1 MVKRSILILMV
12 FAVAG
17 PVNAQVLEEIIVT
30 AQKREQNIQDVGI
43 AITAFSGE
51 QMRQLGYTNAQ
62 QITALAPGVHTVQP
76 NGEANYALAIR
87 GAANSDFVAN
97 QESPVSMYVDEVYI
111 SQMSGAGFML
121 FDMERVEILRGPQ
134 GTLYGRN
141 ATGGLAHFVTNKPEQ
156 EFGGYGQVTVG
167 EYDQVKFQGAV
178 TGALTEG
185 LSARLSVST
194 HHNSGYVENRL
205 DPGNDLNNANDYAG
219 RMQLLF
225 EPNEDFSLLLNAR
238 YSLQE
243 IRTGFFE
250 NVSGSLDEVGN
261 GVKEDNCSLYT
272 NFNGYCDGDGDNF
285 AGDYD
290 KLGHNDLETYGFTG
304 TMKWQLGDNLLTVI
318 MDRQGVERD
327 YIEDSDASP
336 HADFNFFL
344 NTDAEQWSTEVR
356 LDGETDRLRW
366 VAGYYYLDIDIA
378 DANGAEIPGL
388 GTDSMGTGGNP
399 VGVGNFEAFGF
410 DPVSAFLAAG
420 LFGLSGP
427 ALGLPDPADAYVGV
441 DNPYQ
446 QQKDSWSLFGQLE
459 YELNEQFTV
468 IGGFRWIDETVD
480 FHYESNVVWFPNDGS
495 VERNGNPN
503 IAVPTAAFIEI
514 LGYPPLS
521 KLDYDGEYSEGLWSA
536 KVELDWR
543 PNDNLL
549 AYASWNRGVK
559 GGGFNAP
566 LNPLLVLAQ
575 PQGVVSSQDEFDV
588 QFSFGEEELNAFEVG
603 FKSSL
608 MDGLARFNASAY
620 YNDYKD
626 FQAFTIVSLATNVV
640 SAPDAE
646 SIGFETELFLTPA
659 EGLDVAFGLSYNDM
673 DVTLADG
680 SKTTSIQS
688 PKWNVNGLVRYE
700 WPAFNGGSMA
710 IQGDIHY
717 RSKHHHSVTRA
728 DAVTE
733 NGYHIANARLSYTSA
748 GGKWEAAV
756 FAENITDENYVVQSF
771 DIAAVLG
778 WIEEYYGRPRWV
790 GGSIAYHF

>member
-1 MVKRSILILMV
+1 MVNKTAIILLVSI
-12 FAVAG
+12 FAG
-17 PVNAQVLEEIIVT
+17 SVNAQVLEEIIVT

-62 QITALAPGVHTVQP
+62 QITALAPGVHIVQP

-97 QESPVSMYVDEVYI
+97 QESPVSLYVDEVYI

-178 TGALTEG
+178 NGALTEG

-194 HHNSGYVENRL
+194 HHNSGYVENRV
-205 DPGNDLNNANDYAG
+205 DPDNDLNNANDYAG
-219 RMQLLF
+219 RVQLLF
-225 EPNEDFSLLLNAR
+225 EPSEDFSLLLNTR

-261 GVKEDNCSLYT
+261 GVKEDNCALYT
-272 NFNGYCDGDGDNF
+272 NFNGYCDDDGDNF

-290 KLGHNDLETYGFTG
+290 KLGHNDLETWGVSG
-304 TMKWQLGDNLLTVI
+304 TLKWELGDTLLTVVL
-318 MDRQGVERD
+318 DRQGVERD

-336 HADFNFFL
+336 LPDFNFFL
-344 NTDAEQWSTEVR
+344 ATDAEQWSSEIR
-356 LDGETDRLRW
+356 LDGETEKVRW
-366 VAGYYYLDIDIA
+366 VAGFYYLDIDIA

-388 GTDSMGTGGNP
+388 GADPSGLGGNP
-399 VGVGNFEAFGF
+399 IGIQNFVDFGF
-410 DPVSAFLAAG
+410 NEVSAFVAAG
-420 LFGLSGP
+420 LFG
-427 ALGLPDPADAYVGV
+427 ADDGAYIGI
-441 DNPYQ
+441 DNPYR
-446 QQKDSWSLFGQLE
+446 QQKDSWSLFGQVE
-459 YELNEQFTV
+459 YELSEQFTV
-468 IGGFRWIDETVD
+468 IGGFRWIDEQVD
-480 FHYESNVVWFPNDGS
+480 FHYDSNVVLFPNDGS

-503 IAVPTAAFIEI
+503 ILLPTGVFIEL
-514 LGYPPLS
+514 LGYPPLERT
-521 KLDYDGEYSEGLWSA
+521 DYTGDYNEGLWSA

-575 PQGVVSSQDEFDV
+575 PEDVSSSQDEFDA
-588 QFSFGEEELNAFEVG
+588 QYSFGEEELNAFEIG
-603 FKSSL
+603 FKSTL
-608 MDGLARFNASAY
+608 MDGLARLNASAY

-659 EGLDVAFGLSYNDM
+659 EGLDVAFGLSYNDIN
-673 DVTLADG
+673 VTLADG

-700 WPAFNGGSMA
+700 WPAFNGGSMT

-717 RSKHHHSVTRA
+717 RSKHYHSVTRA
-728 DAVTE
+728 DAVTQD
-733 NGYHIANARLSYTSA
+733 GYHIANARLSYTSA
-748 GGKWEAAV
+748 DGKWEAAV

-790 GGSIAYHF
+790 GGSVSYHF

>member
-1 MVKRSILILMV
+1 MVKRSILIVMV
-12 FAVAG
+12 FAIAG

-178 TGALTEG
+178 TGGLTEG
-185 LSARLSVST
+185 LSARLSVAT
-194 HHNSGYVENRL
+194 HHNSGYIENRL

-219 RMQLLF
+219 RAQLLF
-225 EPNEDFSLLLNAR
+225 EPNDDFSLLLNTR

-250 NVSGSLDEVGN
+250 NVSGSVDEVGN
-261 GVKEDNCSLYT
+261 GIKEDNCALVT

-290 KLGHNDLETYGFTG
+290 KLGFNDLETWGVTG
-304 TMKWQLGDNLLTVI
+304 TLKWDLGDKQVTVI
-318 MDRQGVERD
+318 MDRQSVERD

-336 HADFNFFL
+336 FADFNFYL
-344 NTDAEQWSTEVR
+344 TTDAEQWSTEIR
-356 LDGETDRLRW
+356 LNGETDRLRW
-366 VAGYYYLDIDIA
+366 VAGFYYLNIELA
-378 DANGAEIPGL
+378 DSNGAEIPL
-388 GTDSMGTGGNP
+388 
-399 VGVGNFEAFGF
+399 
-410 DPVSAFLAAG
+410 L
-420 LFGLSGP
+420 
-427 ALGLPDPADAYVGV
+427 GV
-441 DNPYQ
+441 DPSGASGLDGDGNYTGLDTPYTQ
-446 QQKDSWSLFGQLE
+446 EKDSWSLFGQLE
-459 YELNEQFTV
+459 YQLSEQLTA
-468 IGGFRWIDETVD
+468 IGGFRWIDEKVD
-480 FHYESNVVWFPNDGS
+480 FHYINNVVSFINDGS
-495 VERNGNPN
+495 VKRNGNPN
-503 IAVPTAAFIEI
+503 ILVP
-514 LGYPPLS
+514 LGDHRDVYN
-521 KLDYDGEYSEGLWSA
+521 EGLWSA
-536 KVELDWR
+536 KAELDWQ
-543 PNDNLL
+543 PNDDLL
-549 AYASWNRGVK
+549 VYASWNRGVK
-559 GGGFNAP
+559 GGGYNAP
-566 LNPLLVLAQ
+566 
-575 PQGVVSSQDEFDV
+575 FDATASDDFLG
-588 QFSFGEEELNAFEVG
+588 QFGFAEEELDAFELG

-608 MDGLARFNASAY
+608 MDGLARLNVSAY
-620 YNDYKD
+620 YNNYKD
-626 FQAFTIVSLATNVV
+626 FQAFTIVGLATNVI

-646 SIGFETELFLTPA
+646 SLGFEAELFVTPS
-659 EGLDVAFGLSYNDM
+659 EGLDVAFGVSYNDM
-673 DVTLADG
+673 EVTLPDG
-680 SKTTSIQS
+680 TKTTSIQS
-688 PKWNVNGLVRYE
+688 PEWNLNGLIRYE
-700 WPAFNGGSMA
+700 WPVMNGRMA

-717 RSKHHHSVTRA
+717 RSEHYHALTRA

-733 NGYHIANARLSYTSA
+733 NGYHLANARLSWASA
-748 GGKWEAAV
+748 DDKWEVAV
-756 FAENITDENYVVQSF
+756 FADNITDEEYVVQSF
-771 DIAAVLG
+771 DLAGVLG

-790 GGSIAYHF
+790 GGSLSYNF

>member
-1 MVKRSILILMV
+1 MAKKIVIILMAFIV
-12 FAVAG
+12 PGSVS
-17 PVNAQVLEEIIVT
+17 AQVLEEVIVT

-76 NGEANYALAIR
+76 NGEANYSLAIR

-97 QESPVSMYVDEVYI
+97 QESPVSLYVDEVYI

-156 EFGGYGQVTVG
+156 EFGGYGQVTIG

-178 TGALTEG
+178 TGGLNDA

-194 HHNSGYVENRL
+194 HHNSGYVKNRV
-205 DPGNDLNNANDYAG
+205 DPGNDLNNANDYAS
-219 RMQLLF
+219 RVQLLF
-225 EPNEDFSLLLNAR
+225 EPSDDFSLLLNGR

-250 NVSGSLDEVGN
+250 NVSGSVGPDGN
-261 GVKEDNCSLYT
+261 GVKQKNRCGEFT
-272 NFNGYCDGDGDNF
+272 NFNGYCDADRDNY

-304 TMKWQLGDNLLTVI
+304 TLKWDLGDKLLTVI

-336 HADFNFFL
+336 FADFNFFL
-344 NTDAEQWSTEVR
+344 STDAEQWSSEIR
-356 LDGETDRLRW
+356 LNGETDALRW
-366 VAGYYYLDIDIA
+366 VAGFYYLNIEIA
-378 DANGAEIPGL
+378 DANGAEIPLLGVDPSGAS
-388 GTDSMGTGGNP
+388 GTDGRGNYTG
-399 VGVGNFEAFGF
+399 
-410 DPVSAFLAAG
+410 L
-420 LFGLSGP
+420 
-427 ALGLPDPADAYVGV
+427 
-441 DNPYQ
+441 DNPYAQ
-446 QQKDSWSLFGQLE
+446 EKDSWSLFGQLE
-459 YELNEQFTV
+459 YQLNDEFTV
-468 IGGFRWIDETVD
+468 IGGFRWIDEKVD
-480 FHYESNVVWFPNDGS
+480 YSYQNNLVAFLNDGS
-495 VERNGNPN
+495 VERNGNLN
-503 IAVPTAAFIEI
+503 ILDT
-514 LGYPPLS
+514 LGGFSGAYN
-521 KLDYDGEYSEGLWSA
+521 EGLWSA
-536 KVELDWR
+536 KVELDWQ
-543 PNDNLL
+543 PNDNWLV
-549 AYASWNRGVK
+549 YASWNRGVK

-566 LNPLLVLAQ
+566 LEAYLVADPGTPEYDAQ
-575 PQGVVSSQDEFDV
+575 FQ
-588 QFSFGEEELNAFEVG
+588 FGEEELNALELG

-608 MDGLARFNASAY
+608 LDGLARLNVAAY

-626 FQAFTIVSLATNVV
+626 FQAFTIVGLATNVV

-646 SIGFETELFLTPA
+646 SVGFEAELFVTPS
-659 EGLDVAFGLSYNDM
+659 EGLDLAFGLSYNDT

-688 PKWNVNGLVRYE
+688 PKWNLNGLVRYE
-700 WPAFNGGSMA
+700 WPVMNGIMA

-717 RSKHHHSVTRA
+717 RSRHYHALTRA

-733 NGYHIANARLSYTSA
+733 NGYHVANARLSWSTA
-748 GGKWEAAV
+748 DDKWELAV
-756 FAENITDENYVVQSF
+756 FAENITGEEYVVQSF
-771 DIAAVLG
+771 DIAALLG

-790 GGSIAYHF
+790 GGSLSYKF

>member
-1 MVKRSILILMV
+1 MVNKTAIILLVSI
-12 FAVAG
+12 FAG
-17 PVNAQVLEEIIVT
+17 SVNAQVLEEIIVT

-62 QITALAPGVHTVQP
+62 QITALAPGVHIVQP

-97 QESPVSMYVDEVYI
+97 QESPVSLYVDEVYI

-178 TGALTEG
+178 NGALTEG

-194 HHNSGYVENRL
+194 HHNSGYVENRV
-205 DPGNDLNNANDYAG
+205 DPDNDLNNANDYAG
-219 RMQLLF
+219 RVQLLF
-225 EPNEDFSLLLNAR
+225 EPSEDFSLLLNTR

-261 GVKEDNCSLYT
+261 GVKEDNCALYT
-272 NFNGYCDGDGDNF
+272 NFNGYCDDDGDNF

-290 KLGHNDLETYGFTG
+290 KLGHNDLETWGVSG
-304 TMKWQLGDNLLTVI
+304 TLKWELGDTLLTVVL
-318 MDRQGVERD
+318 DRQGVERD

-336 HADFNFFL
+336 LPDFNFFL
-344 NTDAEQWSTEVR
+344 ATDAEQWSSEIR
-356 LDGETDRLRW
+356 LDGETEKVRW
-366 VAGYYYLDIDIA
+366 VAGFYYLDIDIA

-388 GTDSMGTGGNP
+388 GADPSGLGGNP
-399 VGVGNFEAFGF
+399 IGIQNFVDFGF
-410 DPVSAFLAAG
+410 NEVSAFVAAG
-420 LFGLSGP
+420 LFG
-427 ALGLPDPADAYVGV
+427 AADGAYIGI
-441 DNPYQ
+441 DNPYR
-446 QQKDSWSLFGQLE
+446 QQKDSWSLFGQVE
-459 YELNEQFTV
+459 YDLSEQFTV
-468 IGGFRWIDETVD
+468 IGGFRWIDEQVD
-480 FHYESNVVWFPNDGS
+480 FHYDSNVVLFPNDGS

-503 IAVPTAAFIEI
+503 ILLPTGVFIEL
-514 LGYPPLS
+514 LGYPPLERT
-521 KLDYDGEYSEGLWSA
+521 DYTGDYNEGLWSA

-575 PQGVVSSQDEFDV
+575 PEDVSSSQDEFDA
-588 QFSFGEEELNAFEVG
+588 QYSFGEEELNAFEIG
-603 FKSSL
+603 FKSTL
-608 MDGLARFNASAY
+608 MDGLARLNASAY

-659 EGLDVAFGLSYNDM
+659 EGLDVAFGLSYNDIN
-673 DVTLADG
+673 VTLADG

-700 WPAFNGGSMA
+700 WPAFNGGSMT

-717 RSKHHHSVTRA
+717 RSKHYHSVTRA
-728 DAVTE
+728 DAVTQD
-733 NGYHIANARLSYTSA
+733 GYHIANARLSYTSA
-748 GGKWEAAV
+748 DGKWEAAV

-790 GGSIAYHF
+790 GGSVSYHF

>member
-1 MVKRSILILMV
+1 MANRSILILV
-12 FAVAG
+12 ALAIAG

-97 QESPVSMYVDEVYI
+97 QESPVSLYVDEVYI

-261 GVKEDNCSLYT
+261 GVKEDNCARYT
-272 NFNGYCDGDGDNF
+272 NFNGYCDDDGDNF

-304 TMKWQLGDNLLTVI
+304 TLKWQLGDNLLTVI

-344 NTDAEQWSTEVR
+344 NTDAEQWSTEIRV
-356 LDGETDRLRW
+356 DGETDRLRW

-378 DANGAEIPGL
+378 DANGAEIPLLGVDPSGAS
-388 GTDSMGTGGNP
+388 GTDGMGNYTGL
-399 VGVGNFEAFGF
+399 
-410 DPVSAFLAAG
+410 DS
-420 LFGLSGP
+420 
-427 ALGLPDPADAYVGV
+427 
-441 DNPYQ
+441 PYS

-459 YELNEQFTV
+459 YQLSDQFAV
-468 IGGFRWIDETVD
+468 IGGFRWIDENVD
-480 FHYESNVVWFPNDGS
+480 YTYENNFVAFLNDGS
-495 VERNGNPN
+495 VERNGNPY
-503 IAVPTAAFIEI
+503 I
-514 LGYPPLS
+514 LAPL
-521 KLDYDGEYSEGLWSA
+521 GEFTGNYNEGLWSA
-536 KVELDWR
+536 KVELDWQ
-543 PNDNLL
+543 PNDDWLV
-549 AYASWNRGVK
+549 YASWNRGVK

-566 LNPLLVLAQ
+566 LESYLVADFGTPEYDAQ
-575 PQGVVSSQDEFDV
+575 
-588 QFSFGEEELNAFEVG
+588 FGFNEEELNALELG

-608 MDGLARFNASAY
+608 MDGLARLNVSAY

-626 FQAFTIVSLATNVV
+626 FQAFTIVGLATNVY

-646 SIGFETELFLTPA
+646 SIGFEAELFVSPA
-659 EGLDVAFGLSYNDM
+659 DGLDLAFGASYNDM
-673 DVTLADG
+673 EVTLADG
-680 SKTTSIQS
+680 TKTTSIQS
-688 PKWNVNGLVRYE
+688 PEWNLNGLIRYE
-700 WPAFNGGSMA
+700 WPVMNGSMA

-717 RSKHHHSVTRA
+717 RSEHYHAVTLA

-733 NGYHIANARLSYTSA
+733 NGYHLANARLSYTTA
-748 GGKWEAAV
+748 DAKWEVAV

-771 DIAAVLG
+771 DIAALLG

-790 GGSIAYHF
+790 GGSVSYSF

>member
-1 MVKRSILILMV
+1 MIKRTLLLLLVSASVGL
-12 FAVAG
+12 
-17 PVNAQVLEEIIVT
+17 VNAQVLEEVIVT

-97 QESPVSMYVDEVYI
+97 QESPVSLYVDEVYI

-205 DPGNDLNNANDYAG
+205 DPGDDLNNANDYAG

-225 EPNEDFSLLLNAR
+225 EPSEDFSLLLNAR

-250 NVSGSLDEVGN
+250 NVSGSLDAAGN
-261 GVKEDNCSLYT
+261 GVKENNCAQFT
-272 NFNGYCDGDGDNF
+272 NFNGYCDDDGDNF
-285 AGDYD
+285 AGDWD
-290 KLGHNDLETYGFTG
+290 KLGHNDLETSGFTG
-304 TMKWQLGDNLLTVI
+304 TLKWNVGDQLVTVI
-318 MDRQGVERD
+318 MDRQSVERD

-336 HADFNFFL
+336 FADFNFFL
-344 NTDAEQWSTEVR
+344 STDAEQWSNEIRVN
-356 LDGETDRLRW
+356 GETDALRW
-366 VAGYYYLDIDIA
+366 VAGFYYLNIEIA
-378 DANGAEIPGL
+378 DANGAEIPLLGVDPSGAS
-388 GTDSMGTGGNP
+388 GTDGMGNYTGL
-399 VGVGNFEAFGF
+399 
-410 DPVSAFLAAG
+410 DS
-420 LFGLSGP
+420 
-427 ALGLPDPADAYVGV
+427 
-441 DNPYQ
+441 PYNQ
-446 QQKDSWSLFGQLE
+446 EKDSWSLFGQLE
-459 YELNEQFTV
+459 YQLSEQFTV
-468 IGGFRWIDETVD
+468 IGGFRWIDEKVD
-480 FHYESNVVWFPNDGS
+480 YSYTNNFVAFLNDGS

-503 IAVPTAAFIEI
+503 ILAN
-514 LGYPPLS
+514 LGEFN
-521 KLDYDGEYSEGLWSA
+521 GEYNEGLWSA
-536 KVELDWR
+536 KVEIDWQ
-543 PNDNLL
+543 PNDDLL

-566 LNPLLVLAQ
+566 LESYLVADFGTPEYDAQ
-575 PQGVVSSQDEFDV
+575 
-588 QFSFGEEELNAFEVG
+588 FGFNEEELNAFELG

-608 MDGLARFNASAY
+608 MDGLARLNVSAY

-626 FQAFTIVSLATNVV
+626 FQAFTIVGLATNVV

-646 SIGFETELFLTPA
+646 SIGFEAELFVSPA
-659 EGLDVAFGLSYNDM
+659 DGLDLAFGASYNDM
-673 DVTLADG
+673 EVTLADG
-680 SKTTSIQS
+680 TKTTSIQS
-688 PKWNVNGLVRYE
+688 PEWNLNGLIRYE
-700 WPAFNGGSMA
+700 WPVMNGSMA
-710 IQGDIHY
+710 LQGDIHY
-717 RSKHHHSVTRA
+717 RSKHYHAVTRA

-733 NGYHIANARLSYTSA
+733 NGYHIANTRLSWTSA
-748 GGKWEAAV
+748 YAQWEVAV
-756 FAENITDENYVVQSF
+756 FAENVTDENYVVQSF
-771 DIAAVLG
+771 DIAALLG

-790 GGSIAYHF
+790 GGSVSYNF

>member
-1 MVKRSILILMV
+1 MVNKTAIILLVSI
-12 FAVAG
+12 FAG
-17 PVNAQVLEEIIVT
+17 SVNAQVLEEVIVT

-76 NGEANYALAIR
+76 NGEANYGLAIR

-97 QESPVSMYVDEVYI
+97 QESPVSLYVDEVYI

-167 EYDQVKFQGAV
+167 EYDQVRFQGAV
-178 TGALTEG
+178 NGALTAG

-194 HHNSGYVENRL
+194 HHNSGYVENRV
-205 DPGNDLNNANDYAG
+205 DPDNDLNNANDYAA
-219 RMQLLF
+219 RAQFLF
-225 EPNEDFSLLLNAR
+225 EPSEDFSLLLNTR

-261 GVKEDNCSLYT
+261 GVKEDNCALYT
-272 NFNGYCDGDGDNF
+272 NFNGYCDDDGDNF

-290 KLGHNDLETYGFTG
+290 KLGHNDLETWGVSG
-304 TMKWQLGDNLLTVI
+304 TLKWELGDSLLTVVL
-318 MDRQGVERD
+318 DRQGVERD

-336 HADFNFFL
+336 LPDFNFFL
-344 NTDAEQWSTEVR
+344 ATDAEQWSSEIR
-356 LDGETDRLRW
+356 LDGETEKVRW
-366 VAGYYYLDIDIA
+366 VAGFYYLDIDIA

-388 GTDSMGTGGNP
+388 GADPSGSGGNP
-399 VGVGNFEAFGF
+399 IGIQNFVDFGF
-410 DPVSAFLAAG
+410 NEVSAFVAAG
-420 LFGLSGP
+420 LFG
-427 ALGLPDPADAYVGV
+427 AADGAYIGI
-441 DNPYQ
+441 DNPYR
-446 QQKDSWSLFGQLE
+446 QQKDSWSLFGQVE
-459 YELNEQFTV
+459 YELSEQFTV
-468 IGGFRWIDETVD
+468 IGGFRWIDEQVD
-480 FHYESNVVWFPNDGS
+480 FHYDSNVVLFPNDGS

-503 IAVPTAAFIEI
+503 ILLPTGVFIEL
-514 LGYPPLS
+514 LGYPPLERT
-521 KLDYDGEYSEGLWSA
+521 DYTGDYNEGLWSA

-575 PQGVVSSQDEFDV
+575 PEDVSSSQDEFDA
-588 QFSFGEEELNAFEVG
+588 QYSFGEEELNAFEIG
-603 FKSSL
+603 FKSTL
-608 MDGLARFNASAY
+608 MDGLARLNASAY

-659 EGLDVAFGLSYNDM
+659 EGLDVAFGLSYNDIN
-673 DVTLADG
+673 VTLADG

-700 WPAFNGGSMA
+700 WPAFNGGSMT

-717 RSKHHHSVTRA
+717 RSKHYHSVTRA
-728 DAVTE
+728 DAVTQD
-733 NGYHIANARLSYTSA
+733 GYHIANARLSYTSA
-748 GGKWEAAV
+748 DGKWEAAV

-790 GGSIAYHF
+790 GGSVSYHF

>member
-1 MVKRSILILMV
+1 MVKRTIIFLMA
-12 FAVAG
+12 FIATG

-43 AITAFSGE
+43 AISAFSGE

-97 QESPVSMYVDEVYI
+97 QESPVSLYVDEVYI

-185 LSARLSVST
+185 LSARLSVAT
-194 HHNSGYVENRL
+194 HHNSGYIDNRV
-205 DPGNDLNNANDYAG
+205 DPDNDLNNANDYAG
-219 RMQLLF
+219 RAQFLF
-225 EPNEDFSLLLNAR
+225 EPSEDFSLLLNAR

-250 NVSGSLDEVGN
+250 NVSGTFDDVGN
-261 GVKEDNCSLYT
+261 GIKQDNCALVT

-290 KLGHNDLETYGFTG
+290 KLGFNDLETYGFTG
-304 TMKWQLGDNLLTVI
+304 TFKWNLGDKLLTVI
-318 MDRQGVERD
+318 LDRQSVERD

-336 HADFNFFL
+336 LADFNFYL
-344 NTDAEQWSTEVR
+344 TTDAEQWSSEIR
-356 LDGETDRLRW
+356 LNGETDRLRW
-366 VAGYYYLDIDIA
+366 VAGFYYLNIELA
-378 DANGAEIPGL
+378 DSNGAEIPLLGL
-388 GTDSMGTGGNP
+388 
-399 VGVGNFEAFGF
+399 
-410 DPVSAFLAAG
+410 DPSGAAG
-420 LFGLSGP
+420 LDGQGNYTGLDS
-427 ALGLPDPADAYVGV
+427 
-441 DNPYQ
+441 PYTQ
-446 QQKDSWSLFGQLE
+446 EKDSWSLFGQLE
-459 YELNEQFTV
+459 YEFSEQFTL
-468 IGGFRWIDETVD
+468 IGGFRWIDEQVD
-480 FHYESNVVWFPNDGS
+480 YHYMNNVVSFINDGS
-495 VERNGNPN
+495 VKRNGNPN
-503 IAVPTAAFIEI
+503 ILVP
-514 LGYPPLS
+514 LGEHRDVY
-521 KLDYDGEYSEGLWSA
+521 EEGLWSA
-536 KVELDWR
+536 KAELDWQ
-543 PNDNLL
+543 PNDDWLV
-549 AYASWNRGVK
+549 YASWNRGVK

-566 LNPLLVLAQ
+566 
-575 PQGVVSSQDEFDV
+575 FDATAADDFLG
-588 QFSFGEEELNAFEVG
+588 QFGFGEEELNAFELG

-608 MDGLARFNASAY
+608 MDGLARLNVSAY

-626 FQAFTIVSLATNVV
+626 FQAFTIVGLATNVY

-646 SIGFETELFLTPA
+646 SVGFEAELFVTPS
-659 EGLDVAFGLSYNDM
+659 EGLDVAFGVSYNDM
-673 DVTLADG
+673 EVTLADG
-680 SKTTSIQS
+680 TKTTSIQS
-688 PKWNVNGLVRYE
+688 PEWNLNGLIRYE
-700 WPAFNGGSMA
+700 WPAMNGTMA

-717 RSKHHHSVTRA
+717 RSEHYHALTRA

-733 NGYHIANARLSYTSA
+733 NGYHLANARLSWTSA
-748 GGKWEAAV
+748 DDKWEVAV
-756 FAENITDENYVVQSF
+756 FADNITDEEYVVQSF
-771 DIAAVLG
+771 DLAAVLG

-790 GGSIAYHF
+790 GGSIAYNF

>member
-1 MVKRSILILMV
+1 MIHKTTMMLMAFV
-12 FAVAG
+12 FAG
-17 PVNAQVLEEIIVT
+17 LVNAQVLEEIIVT

-62 QITALAPGVHTVQP
+62 QVTALAPGVHTVQP
-76 NGEANYALAIR
+76 NGEANYGLAIR

-97 QESPVSMYVDEVYI
+97 QESPVSLYVDEVYI

-134 GTLYGRN
+134 GTLFGRN
-141 ATGGLAHFVTNKPEQ
+141 ATGGLAHYVTSKPEQ

-167 EYDQVKFQGAV
+167 EYEQVKFQGAV
-178 TGALTEG
+178 TGGLNDV

-194 HHNSGYVENRL
+194 HHNSGYVENRV
-205 DPGNDLNNANDYAG
+205 DPDDDLNNANDYAA
-219 RMQLLF
+219 RTQLLF
-225 EPNEDFSLLLNAR
+225 EPSENFSLLLNAR
-238 YSLQE
+238 YSLQQ

-261 GVKEDNCSLYT
+261 GVKEDDCSRFT
-272 NFNGYCDGDGDNF
+272 NFNGYCDDDGDNF

-290 KLGHNDLETYGFTG
+290 KLGHNDLETWGVSG
-304 TMKWQLGDNLLTVI
+304 TLKWDLGDKLLTVVL
-318 MDRQGVERD
+318 DRQSVERD

-336 HADFNFFL
+336 LPDFNFFL
-344 NTDAEQWSTEVR
+344 STDAEQWSSEIR
-356 LDGETDRLRW
+356 LSGETDKARW
-366 VAGYYYLDIDIA
+366 VAGFYYLDIDIA

-388 GTDSMGTGGNP
+388 GADPSGLGGNP
-399 VGVGNFEAFGF
+399 IGIQNFVDFGF
-410 DPVSAFLAAG
+410 NEVSAFVAAG
-420 LFGLSGP
+420 LFGV
-427 ALGLPDPADAYVGV
+427 ADGAYIGI
-441 DNPYQ
+441 DNPYR
-446 QQKDSWSLFGQLE
+446 QQKDSWSLFGQVE
-459 YELNEQFTV
+459 YELTEQFTL
-468 IGGFRWIDETVD
+468 IGGFRWIDEQVD
-480 FHYESNVVWFPNDGS
+480 FHYDSNVVLFPNDGS
-495 VERNGNPN
+495 MERNGNPN
-503 IAVPTAAFIEI
+503 ILLPTGVFIEL

-521 KLDYDGEYSEGLWSA
+521 RTDFTGEYDEGLWSG

-575 PQGVVSSQDEFDV
+575 PEDVSSSQDEFDA
-588 QFSFGEEELNAFEVG
+588 QYSFGEEELNAFEVG
-603 FKSSL
+603 FKSTL
-608 MDGLARFNASAY
+608 MDGLARLNASAY

-646 SIGFETELFLTPA
+646 SVGFEAELFVTPS
-659 EGLDVAFGLSYNDM
+659 EGLDLAFGVSYNDM

-688 PKWNVNGLVRYE
+688 PKWNLNGLVRYE

-710 IQGDIHY
+710 IRGDIHY
-717 RSKHHHSVTRA
+717 RSRHYHSVTQA

-733 NGYHIANARLSYTSA
+733 DGYHIANARLSYTSA
-748 GGKWEAAV
+748 DGKWEAAV

-790 GGSIAYHF
+790 GGSVAYNF

>member
-1 MVKRSILILMV
+1 MVNKTAIILLLSI
-12 FAVAG
+12 FAG
-17 PVNAQVLEEIIVT
+17 SVNAQVLEEVIVT

-76 NGEANYALAIR
+76 NGEANYGLAIR

-97 QESPVSMYVDEVYI
+97 QESPVSLYVDEVYI

-178 TGALTEG
+178 NGALTEG

-194 HHNSGYVENRL
+194 HHNSGYVENRV
-205 DPGNDLNNANDYAG
+205 DPDNDLNNANDYAG
-219 RMQLLF
+219 RVQLLF
-225 EPNEDFSLLLNAR
+225 EPSEDFSLLLNTR

-261 GVKEDNCSLYT
+261 GVKEDNCALYT
-272 NFNGYCDGDGDNF
+272 NFNGYCDDDGDNF

-290 KLGHNDLETYGFTG
+290 KLGHNDLETWGVSG
-304 TMKWQLGDNLLTVI
+304 TLKWELGDSLLTVVL
-318 MDRQGVERD
+318 DRQGVERD

-336 HADFNFFL
+336 LPDFNFFL
-344 NTDAEQWSTEVR
+344 ATDAEQWSSEIR
-356 LDGETDRLRW
+356 LDGETEKVRW
-366 VAGYYYLDIDIA
+366 VAGFYYLDIDIA

-388 GTDSMGTGGNP
+388 GADPSGLGGNP
-399 VGVGNFEAFGF
+399 IGIQNFVDFGF
-410 DPVSAFLAAG
+410 NEVSAFVAAG
-420 LFGLSGP
+420 LFG
-427 ALGLPDPADAYVGV
+427 AADGAYIGI
-441 DNPYQ
+441 DNPYR
-446 QQKDSWSLFGQLE
+446 QQKDSWSLFGQVE
-459 YELNEQFTV
+459 YELSEQFTV
-468 IGGFRWIDETVD
+468 IGGFRWIDEQVD
-480 FHYESNVVWFPNDGS
+480 FHYDSNVVLFPNDGS

-503 IAVPTAAFIEI
+503 ILLPTGVFIEL
-514 LGYPPLS
+514 LGYPPLERT
-521 KLDYDGEYSEGLWSA
+521 DYTGDYNEGLWSA

-575 PQGVVSSQDEFDV
+575 QEDVSSSQDEFDA
-588 QFSFGEEELNAFEVG
+588 QYSFGEEELNAFEIG
-603 FKSSL
+603 FKSTL
-608 MDGLARFNASAY
+608 MDGLARLNASAY

-659 EGLDVAFGLSYNDM
+659 EGLDVAFGLSYNDIN
-673 DVTLADG
+673 VTLADD

-700 WPAFNGGSMA
+700 WPAFNGGSMT

-717 RSKHHHSVTRA
+717 RSKHYHSVTRA
-728 DAVTE
+728 DAVTQD
-733 NGYHIANARLSYTSA
+733 GYHIANARLSYTSA
-748 GGKWEAAV
+748 DGKWEAAV

-790 GGSIAYHF
+790 GGSVSYHF

>member
-1 MVKRSILILMV
+1 MVNKTAIILLLSI
-12 FAVAG
+12 FAG
-17 PVNAQVLEEIIVT
+17 SVNAQVLEEIIVT

-62 QITALAPGVHTVQP
+62 QITALAPGVHIVQP

-97 QESPVSMYVDEVYI
+97 QESPVSLYVDEVYI

-178 TGALTEG
+178 NGALTEG

-194 HHNSGYVENRL
+194 HHNSGYVENRV
-205 DPGNDLNNANDYAG
+205 DPDNDLNNANDYAG
-219 RMQLLF
+219 RVQLLF
-225 EPNEDFSLLLNAR
+225 EPSEDFSLLLNTR

-261 GVKEDNCSLYT
+261 GVKEDNCALYT
-272 NFNGYCDGDGDNF
+272 NFNGYCDDDGDNF

-290 KLGHNDLETYGFTG
+290 KLGHNDLETWGVSG
-304 TMKWQLGDNLLTVI
+304 TLKWELGDTLLTVVL
-318 MDRQGVERD
+318 DRQGVERD

-336 HADFNFFL
+336 LPDFNFFL
-344 NTDAEQWSTEVR
+344 ATDAEQWSSEIR
-356 LDGETDRLRW
+356 LDGETEKVRW
-366 VAGYYYLDIDIA
+366 VAGFYYLDIDIA

-388 GTDSMGTGGNP
+388 GADPSGLGGNP
-399 VGVGNFEAFGF
+399 IGIQNFVDFGF
-410 DPVSAFLAAG
+410 NEVSAFVAAG
-420 LFGLSGP
+420 LFG
-427 ALGLPDPADAYVGV
+427 AADGAYIGI
-441 DNPYQ
+441 DNPYR
-446 QQKDSWSLFGQLE
+446 QQKDSWSLFGQVE
-459 YELNEQFTV
+459 YELSEQFTV
-468 IGGFRWIDETVD
+468 IGGFRWIDEQVD
-480 FHYESNVVWFPNDGS
+480 FHYDSNVVLFPNDGS

-503 IAVPTAAFIEI
+503 ILLPTGVFIEL
-514 LGYPPLS
+514 LGYPPLERT
-521 KLDYDGEYSEGLWSA
+521 DYTGDYNEGLWSA

-575 PQGVVSSQDEFDV
+575 PEDVSSSQDEFDA
-588 QFSFGEEELNAFEVG
+588 QYSFGEEELNAFEIG
-603 FKSSL
+603 FKSTL
-608 MDGLARFNASAY
+608 MDGLARLNASAY

-659 EGLDVAFGLSYNDM
+659 EGLDVAFGLSYNDIN
-673 DVTLADG
+673 VTLADG

-700 WPAFNGGSMA
+700 WPAFNGGSMT

-717 RSKHHHSVTRA
+717 RSKHYHSVTRA
-728 DAVTE
+728 DAVTQD
-733 NGYHIANARLSYTSA
+733 GYHIANARLSYTSA
-748 GGKWEAAV
+748 DGKWEAAV

-790 GGSIAYHF
+790 GGSVSYHF

>member
-1 MVKRSILILMV
+1 MVNKTAIILLLSI
-12 FAVAG
+12 FAG
-17 PVNAQVLEEIIVT
+17 SVNAQVLEEIIVT

-76 NGEANYALAIR
+76 NGEANYGLTIR

-97 QESPVSMYVDEVYI
+97 QESPVSLYVDEVYI

-178 TGALTEG
+178 NGALTEG

-194 HHNSGYVENRL
+194 HHNSGYVENRV
-205 DPGNDLNNANDYAG
+205 DPDNDLNNANDYAG
-219 RMQLLF
+219 RVQLLF
-225 EPNEDFSLLLNAR
+225 EPSEDFSLLLNTR

-261 GVKEDNCSLYT
+261 GVKEDNCALYT
-272 NFNGYCDGDGDNF
+272 NFNGYCDDDGDNF

-290 KLGHNDLETYGFTG
+290 KLGHNDLETWGVSG
-304 TMKWQLGDNLLTVI
+304 TLKWELGDSLLTVVL
-318 MDRQGVERD
+318 DRQGVERD

-336 HADFNFFL
+336 LPDFNFFL
-344 NTDAEQWSTEVR
+344 ATDAEQWSSEIR
-356 LDGETDRLRW
+356 LDGETEKVRW
-366 VAGYYYLDIDIA
+366 VAGFYYLDIDIA

-388 GTDSMGTGGNP
+388 GADPSGLGGNP
-399 VGVGNFEAFGF
+399 IGIQNFVDFGF
-410 DPVSAFLAAG
+410 NEVSAFVAAG
-420 LFGLSGP
+420 LFG
-427 ALGLPDPADAYVGV
+427 AADGAYIGI
-441 DNPYQ
+441 DNPYR
-446 QQKDSWSLFGQLE
+446 QQKDSWSLFGQVE
-459 YELNEQFTV
+459 YELSEQFTV
-468 IGGFRWIDETVD
+468 IGGFRWIDEQVD
-480 FHYESNVVWFPNDGS
+480 FHYDSNVVLFPNDGS

-503 IAVPTAAFIEI
+503 ILLPTGVFIEL
-514 LGYPPLS
+514 LGYPPLERT
-521 KLDYDGEYSEGLWSA
+521 DYTGDYNEGLWSA
-536 KVELDWR
+536 KVGLDWR

-575 PQGVVSSQDEFDV
+575 QEDVSSSQDEFDA
-588 QFSFGEEELNAFEVG
+588 QYSFGEEELNAFEIG
-603 FKSSL
+603 FKSTL
-608 MDGLARFNASAY
+608 MDGLARLNASAY

-659 EGLDVAFGLSYNDM
+659 EGLDVAFGLSYNDIN
-673 DVTLADG
+673 VTLADG

-700 WPAFNGGSMA
+700 WPAFNGGSMT

-717 RSKHHHSVTRA
+717 RSKHYHSVTRA
-728 DAVTE
+728 DAVTQD
-733 NGYHIANARLSYTSA
+733 GYHIANARLSYTSA
-748 GGKWEAAV
+748 DGKWEAAV

-790 GGSIAYHF
+790 GGSVSYHF

>member
-1 MVKRSILILMV
+1 MVNRTIIFL
-12 FAVAG
+12 VAFSVTG
-17 PVNAQVLEEIIVT
+17 LVNAQVLEEIIVT

-43 AITAFSGE
+43 AISAFSGE

-97 QESPVSMYVDEVYI
+97 QESPVSLYVDEVYI

-185 LSARLSVST
+185 LSARLSVAT
-194 HHNSGYVENRL
+194 HHNSGYIDNRV
-205 DPGNDLNNANDYAG
+205 DPDNDLNNANDYAG
-219 RMQLLF
+219 RAQFLF
-225 EPNEDFSLLLNAR
+225 EPSEDFSLLLNAR

-250 NVSGSLDEVGN
+250 NVSGTFDDVGN
-261 GVKEDNCSLYT
+261 GIKQDNCALVT

-290 KLGHNDLETYGFTG
+290 KLGFNDLETYGFTG
-304 TMKWQLGDNLLTVI
+304 TFKWNLGDKLLTVI
-318 MDRQGVERD
+318 LDRQSVERD

-336 HADFNFFL
+336 LADFNFYL
-344 NTDAEQWSTEVR
+344 TTDAEQWSSEIR
-356 LDGETDRLRW
+356 LNGETDRLRW
-366 VAGYYYLDIDIA
+366 VAGFYYLNIELA
-378 DANGAEIPGL
+378 DSNGAEIPLL
-388 GTDSMGTGGNP
+388 GI
-399 VGVGNFEAFGF
+399 
-410 DPVSAFLAAG
+410 DPSGAAG
-420 LFGLSGP
+420 LDGQGNYTGLDS
-427 ALGLPDPADAYVGV
+427 
-441 DNPYQ
+441 PYTQ
-446 QQKDSWSLFGQLE
+446 EKDSWSLFGQLE
-459 YELNEQFTV
+459 YEFSEQFTL
-468 IGGFRWIDETVD
+468 IGGFRWIDEQVD
-480 FHYESNVVWFPNDGS
+480 YHYMNNVVSFINDGS
-495 VERNGNPN
+495 VKRNGNPN
-503 IAVPTAAFIEI
+503 ILVP
-514 LGYPPLS
+514 LGEHTDVY
-521 KLDYDGEYSEGLWSA
+521 EEGLWSA
-536 KVELDWR
+536 KAELDWQ
-543 PNDNLL
+543 PNDDWLV
-549 AYASWNRGVK
+549 YASWNRGVK

-566 LNPLLVLAQ
+566 
-575 PQGVVSSQDEFDV
+575 FDATAADDFLG
-588 QFSFGEEELNAFEVG
+588 QFGFGEEELNAFELG

-608 MDGLARFNASAY
+608 MDGLARLNVSAY

-626 FQAFTIVSLATNVV
+626 FQAFTIVGLATNVY

-646 SIGFETELFLTPA
+646 SVGFEAELFVTPS
-659 EGLDVAFGLSYNDM
+659 EGLDVAFGVSYNDM
-673 DVTLADG
+673 EVTLADG
-680 SKTTSIQS
+680 TKTTSIQS
-688 PKWNVNGLVRYE
+688 PEWNLNGLIRYE
-700 WPAFNGGSMA
+700 WPAMNGTMA

-717 RSKHHHSVTRA
+717 RSEHYHALTRA

-733 NGYHIANARLSYTSA
+733 NGYHLANARLSWTSA
-748 GGKWEAAV
+748 DDKWEVAV
-756 FAENITDENYVVQSF
+756 FADNITDEEYVVQSF
-771 DIAAVLG
+771 DLAAVLG

-790 GGSIAYHF
+790 GGSIAYNF

>member
-1 MVKRSILILMV
+1 MVNKTAIILLLSI
-12 FAVAG
+12 FAG
-17 PVNAQVLEEIIVT
+17 SVNAQVLEEVIVT

-76 NGEANYALAIR
+76 NGEANYGLAIR

-97 QESPVSMYVDEVYI
+97 QESPVSLYVDEVYI

-178 TGALTEG
+178 NGALTEG

-194 HHNSGYVENRL
+194 HHNSGYVENRV
-205 DPGNDLNNANDYAG
+205 DPDNDLNNANDYAA
-219 RMQLLF
+219 RAQFLF
-225 EPNEDFSLLLNAR
+225 EPSEDFSLLLNGR

-261 GVKEDNCSLYT
+261 GVKEDNCALYT
-272 NFNGYCDGDGDNF
+272 NFNGYCDDDGDNF

-290 KLGHNDLETYGFTG
+290 KLGHNDLETWGVSG
-304 TMKWQLGDNLLTVI
+304 TLKWELGDSLLTVVL
-318 MDRQGVERD
+318 DRQGVERD

-336 HADFNFFL
+336 LPDFNFFL
-344 NTDAEQWSTEVR
+344 ATDAEQWSSEIR
-356 LDGETDRLRW
+356 LDGETEKVRW
-366 VAGYYYLDIDIA
+366 VAGFYYLDIDIA

-388 GTDSMGTGGNP
+388 GADPSGLGGNP
-399 VGVGNFEAFGF
+399 IGIQNFVDFGF
-410 DPVSAFLAAG
+410 NEVSAFVAAG
-420 LFGLSGP
+420 LFG
-427 ALGLPDPADAYVGV
+427 AADGAYIGI
-441 DNPYQ
+441 DNPYR
-446 QQKDSWSLFGQLE
+446 QQKDSWSLFGQVE
-459 YELNEQFTV
+459 YELSEQFTM
-468 IGGFRWIDETVD
+468 IGGFRWIDEQVD
-480 FHYESNVVWFPNDGS
+480 FHYDSNVVLFPNDGS

-503 IAVPTAAFIEI
+503 ILLPTGVFIEL
-514 LGYPPLS
+514 LGYPPLERT
-521 KLDYDGEYSEGLWSA
+521 DYTGDYNEGLWSA

-575 PQGVVSSQDEFDV
+575 QEDVSSSQDEFDA
-588 QFSFGEEELNAFEVG
+588 QYSFGEEELNAFEIG
-603 FKSSL
+603 FKSTL
-608 MDGLARFNASAY
+608 MDGLARLNASAY

-659 EGLDVAFGLSYNDM
+659 EGLDVAFGLSYNDIN
-673 DVTLADG
+673 VTLADG
-680 SKTTSIQS
+680 GKTTSIQS

-700 WPAFNGGSMA
+700 WPAFNGGSMT

-717 RSKHHHSVTRA
+717 RSKHYHSVTRA
-728 DAVTE
+728 DAVTQD
-733 NGYHIANARLSYTSA
+733 GYHIANARLSYTSA
-748 GGKWEAAV
+748 DGKWEAAV

-790 GGSIAYHF
+790 GGSVSYHF

>member
-1 MVKRSILILMV
+1 MAKRSILIIMV
-12 FAVAG
+12 FAIAG
-17 PVNAQVLEEIIVT
+17 PINAQVLEEIIVT

-167 EYDQVKFQGAV
+167 EHDQVKFQGAV

-185 LSARLSVST
+185 LSGRLSVST
-194 HHNSGYVENRL
+194 HHNSGYIENRL
-205 DPGNDLNNANDYAG
+205 DPDNDLNNANDYAG
-219 RMQLLF
+219 RAQLLF

-250 NVSGSLDEVGN
+250 NVSGSVDEVGN
-261 GVKEDNCSLYT
+261 GIKEDNCALVT

-290 KLGHNDLETYGFTG
+290 KLGFNDLETYGFTG
-304 TMKWQLGDNLLTVI
+304 TLKWDLGDKQVTVI
-318 MDRQGVERD
+318 MDRQSVERD

-336 HADFNFFL
+336 FADFNFYL
-344 NTDAEQWSTEVR
+344 TTDAEQWSTEMR
-356 LDGETDRLRW
+356 LNGETDRLRY
-366 VAGYYYLDIDIA
+366 VAGFYYLNIELA
-378 DANGAEIPGL
+378 DSNGAEIPLL
-388 GTDSMGTGGNP
+388 GI
-399 VGVGNFEAFGF
+399 
-410 DPVSAFLAAG
+410 DPSGAAG
-420 LFGLSGP
+420 LDGEGNYTGL
-427 ALGLPDPADAYVGV
+427 DT
-441 DNPYQ
+441 PYTQ
-446 QQKDSWSLFGQLE
+446 DKDSWSLFGQLE
-459 YELNEQFTV
+459 YQLNEQLTA
-468 IGGFRWIDETVD
+468 IGGFRWIDEKVD
-480 FHYESNVVWFPNDGS
+480 FHYVNNVVSFINDGS
-495 VERNGNPN
+495 VKRNGNPN
-503 IAVPTAAFIEI
+503 ILVP
-514 LGYPPLS
+514 LGDHRDVYN
-521 KLDYDGEYSEGLWSA
+521 EGLWSA
-536 KVELDWR
+536 KVELDWQ
-543 PNDNLL
+543 PNDDLL
-549 AYASWNRGVK
+549 VYASWNRGVK
-559 GGGFNAP
+559 GGGYNAP
-566 LNPLLVLAQ
+566 
-575 PQGVVSSQDEFDV
+575 FDATASDDFLG
-588 QFSFGEEELNAFEVG
+588 QFGFAEEELDAFELG

-608 MDGLARFNASAY
+608 MDGLARLNVSAY
-620 YNDYKD
+620 YNNYKD
-626 FQAFTIVSLATNVV
+626 FQAFTIVGLATNVI

-646 SIGFETELFLTPA
+646 SLGFEAELFVTPS
-659 EGLDVAFGLSYNDM
+659 EGLDVAFGVSYNDM
-673 DVTLADG
+673 EVTLPDG
-680 SKTTSIQS
+680 TKTTSIQS
-688 PKWNVNGLVRYE
+688 PEWNLNGLIRYE
-700 WPAFNGGSMA
+700 WPVMNGRMA

-717 RSKHHHSVTRA
+717 RSEHYHALTRA

-733 NGYHIANARLSYTSA
+733 NGYHLANARLSWTSA
-748 GGKWEAAV
+748 DDKWEVAV
-756 FAENITDENYVVQSF
+756 FADNITDEEYVVQSF
-771 DIAAVLG
+771 DLAGVLG

-790 GGSIAYHF
+790 GGSIAYNF

>member
-1 MVKRSILILMV
+1 MVNKTAIILLLSI
-12 FAVAG
+12 FAG
-17 PVNAQVLEEIIVT
+17 SVNAQVLEEIIVT

-76 NGEANYALAIR
+76 NGEANYGLAIR

-97 QESPVSMYVDEVYI
+97 QESPVSLYVDEVYI

-178 TGALTEG
+178 NGALTEG

-194 HHNSGYVENRL
+194 HHNSGYVENRV
-205 DPGNDLNNANDYAG
+205 DPDNDLNNANDYAG
-219 RMQLLF
+219 RAQLLF
-225 EPNEDFSLLLNAR
+225 EPSEDFSLLLNGR

-250 NVSGSLDEVGN
+250 NVAGSIGADGN
-261 GVKEDNCSLYT
+261 GVKEKNRCGEFT
-272 NFNGYCDGDGDNF
+272 NFNGYCDADRDNY

-290 KLGHNDLETYGFTG
+290 KLGHNDLETSGFTG
-304 TMKWQLGDNLLTVI
+304 TLKWNLDDKLLTVI
-318 MDRQGVERD
+318 MDRQSVERD

-336 HADFNFFL
+336 LADFNFFL
-344 NTDAEQWSTEVR
+344 STDAEQWSNEIR
-356 LDGETDRLRW
+356 LNGETDALRW
-366 VAGYYYLDIDIA
+366 VAGFYYLSIDIA
-378 DANGAEIPGL
+378 DANGAEIPLLGVDPSGAA
-388 GTDSMGTGGNP
+388 GTDGMGNYTGL
-399 VGVGNFEAFGF
+399 
-410 DPVSAFLAAG
+410 DS
-420 LFGLSGP
+420 
-427 ALGLPDPADAYVGV
+427 
-441 DNPYQ
+441 PYTQ
-446 QQKDSWSLFGQLE
+446 EKNSWSLFGQLE
-459 YELNEQFTV
+459 YQLSDQFTV
-468 IGGFRWIDETVD
+468 IGGFRWIDEKVD
-480 FHYESNVVWFPNDGS
+480 YSYENNFVAFLNDGS

-503 IAVPTAAFIEI
+503 LLAP
-514 LGYPPLS
+514 LGGFS
-521 KLDYDGEYSEGLWSA
+521 GEYSEGLWSA
-536 KVELDWR
+536 KVELDWQ
-543 PNDNLL
+543 PSDDWL

-566 LNPLLVLAQ
+566 LESYLVADPGTPEYDAQ
-575 PQGVVSSQDEFDV
+575 F
-588 QFSFGEEELNAFEVG
+588 QFNEEELNAFELG
-603 FKSSL
+603 LKSSL
-608 MDGLARFNASAY
+608 FDGQARLNVSAY

-626 FQAFTIVSLATNVV
+626 FQAFTIVGLATNVV

-646 SIGFETELFLTPA
+646 SMGLEAELFVTPSD
-659 EGLDVAFGLSYNDM
+659 GLDLAFGVSYNDI

-680 SKTTSIQS
+680 TKTTSIQS
-688 PKWNVNGLVRYE
+688 PKWNLNSLIRYE
-700 WPAFNGGSMA
+700 WPVRNGVMA

-717 RSKHHHSVTRA
+717 RSKHYHALTLA
-728 DAVTE
+728 DAVSE
-733 NGYHIANARLSYTSA
+733 NGYHIANARLSWSSA
-748 GGKWEAAV
+748 DDKWEVAV
-756 FAENITDENYVVQSF
+756 FADNVTDEEYVVQSF
-771 DIAAVLG
+771 DIAALLG

-790 GGSIAYHF
+790 GGSVSYHF

>member
-1 MVKRSILILMV
+1 MVNKTAIILLVSI
-12 FAVAG
+12 FAG
-17 PVNAQVLEEIIVT
+17 SVNAQVLEEVIVT

-76 NGEANYALAIR
+76 NGEANYGLAIR

-97 QESPVSMYVDEVYI
+97 QESPVSLYVDEVYI

-178 TGALTEG
+178 NGALTEG

-194 HHNSGYVENRL
+194 HHNSGYVENRV
-205 DPGNDLNNANDYAG
+205 DPDNDLNNANDYAA
-219 RMQLLF
+219 RAQLLF
-225 EPNEDFSLLLNAR
+225 EPSEDFSLLLNTR

-261 GVKEDNCSLYT
+261 GVKEDNCALYT
-272 NFNGYCDGDGDNF
+272 NFNGYCDDDGDNF

-290 KLGHNDLETYGFTG
+290 KLGHNDLETWGVSG
-304 TMKWQLGDNLLTVI
+304 TLKWELGDSLLTVVL
-318 MDRQGVERD
+318 DRQGVERD

-336 HADFNFFL
+336 LPDFNFFL
-344 NTDAEQWSTEVR
+344 ATDAEQWSSEIR
-356 LDGETDRLRW
+356 LDGETEKVRW
-366 VAGYYYLDIDIA
+366 VAGFYYLDIDIA

-388 GTDSMGTGGNP
+388 GADPSGLGGNP
-399 VGVGNFEAFGF
+399 IGIQNFVDFGF
-410 DPVSAFLAAG
+410 NEVSAFVAAG
-420 LFGLSGP
+420 LFG
-427 ALGLPDPADAYVGV
+427 AADGAYIGI
-441 DNPYQ
+441 DNPYR
-446 QQKDSWSLFGQLE
+446 QQKDSWSLFGQVE
-459 YELNEQFTV
+459 YELSEQFTV
-468 IGGFRWIDETVD
+468 IGGFRWIDEQVD
-480 FHYESNVVWFPNDGS
+480 FHYDSNVVLFPNDGS

-503 IAVPTAAFIEI
+503 ILLPTGVFIEL
-514 LGYPPLS
+514 LGYPPLERT
-521 KLDYDGEYSEGLWSA
+521 DYTGDYNEGLWSA

-575 PQGVVSSQDEFDV
+575 QEDVSSSQDEFDA
-588 QFSFGEEELNAFEVG
+588 QYSFGEEELNAFEIG
-603 FKSSL
+603 FKSTL
-608 MDGLARFNASAY
+608 MDGLARLNASAY

-659 EGLDVAFGLSYNDM
+659 EGLDVAFGLSYNDIN
-673 DVTLADG
+673 VTLADG
-680 SKTTSIQS
+680 GKTTSIQS

-700 WPAFNGGSMA
+700 WPSFNGGSMT

-717 RSKHHHSVTRA
+717 RSKHYHSVTRA
-728 DAVTE
+728 DAVTQD
-733 NGYHIANARLSYTSA
+733 GYHIANARLSYTSA
-748 GGKWEAAV
+748 DGKWEAAV

-790 GGSIAYHF
+790 GGSVSYHF